1 MVEMTTR
8 SPVTPLQKRFI
19 REGFADLGG
28 DAGIKLIFDLCQY
41 HSECNDNVKKCVT
54 HFKSTRALL
63 AASDRELQQVGVCPR
78 GLFTIKLL
86 RELPAE
92 VLKQRLI
99 GKPVHDSSEDIF
111 NYLYYSM
118 RDLKNEIF
126 KVIYLNSRSQIIDTA
141 GLFEGNA
148 DSISVRPREIIESAI
163 SHSAAGLIFVHNHP
177 TGDPTPSR
185 ADKQLTRDL
194 VFVGMIL
201 QIKVL
206 DHIIIGEDNY
216 FSFADDGLIQKYE
229 DNFLDLK
236 IRGTLASTP
245 LYQQHC

>member
-1 MVEMTTR
+1 MVSTTASR
-8 SPVTPLQKRFI
+8 PITELQKRFI
-19 REGFADLGG
+19 REGFGDLGD
-28 DAGIKLIFDLCQY
+28 DAGIKLIFDLCQH
-41 HSECNDNVKKCVT
+41 HSECHDNARKCIT

-63 AASDRELQQVGVCPR
+63 SASDRELQQVGVCAR

-92 VLKQRLI
+92 VLKERII
-99 GKPVHDSSEDIF
+99 GKPVHDSSEAIF

-118 RDLKNEIF
+118 RDRQTEIF
-126 KVIYLNSRSQIIDTA
+126 KVIYLNSRSQIIDTDD
-141 GLFEGNA
+141 LLEGTA
-148 DSISVRPREIIESAI
+148 DSISIRPREIIESAI

-201 QIKVL
+201 QIKAL

-236 IRGTLASTP
+236 IRGTIASTP
-245 LYQQHC
+245 L